1 MGMLL
6 GLDFTKFPLM
16 YIRILLYALM
26 PTSLTKLPKPD
37 SLVNKPVP
45 NYQFIQFLAF
55 LIMRCEDQEI
65 KTTKGY
71 TLIPEQYYSWE

>member
-16 YIRILLYALM
+16 YIRILLYTLM
-26 PTSLTKLPKPD
+26 PTSLTESLKLDP
-37 SLVNKPVP
+37 LVNKFVP

-55 LIMRCEDQEI
+55 LVKRCEDQEVKMT
-65 KTTKGY
+65 KTH
-71 TLIPEQYYSWE
+71 TLIPEQYNP